1 MKLSRDRIKEI
12 IGDMGRSRI
21 LVLGDIMLDRYIHGT
36 VARISPEAPV
46 PIVDVNREYVALG
59 GAANVSANLR
69 ALGDSALTLGALGDD
84 SAADQFR
91 DKLKECG
98 LTTDLALVDSSRQT
112 TVKTRIIAETQQ
124 LARIDRE
131 DKHEI
136 GGEVEGR
143 IMSAYESVAD
153 DIKAVIISDYG
164 KGVITR
170 SLLEKII
177 PDARAR
183 GLFIAVDPKETHF
196 MNYTDVSLIT
206 PNHHEASFAAGT
218 RITNE
223 ETLQVVGC
231 HLMDRLHLGA
241 LLITRGAEGMTLFE
255 RDGDSAD
262 HILTHFS
269 TVAQKVFDVTGA
281 GDTVIAAFVSAVA
294 AGATLKESAII
305 ANTAAGIVVGQLG
318 AATVTLEEL
327 AEALSAP

>member
-1 MKLSRDRIKEI
+1 
-12 IGDMGRSRI
+12 
-21 LVLGDIMLDRYIHGT
+21 
-36 VARISPEAPV
+36 
-46 PIVDVNREYVALG
+46 IVDVNREYVALG

-98 LTTDLALVDSSRQT
+98 LTADLALVDSSRQT

-255 RDGDSAD
+255 SDGGSAD
-262 HILTHFS
+262 HTLTHFS

>member
-1 MKLSRDRIKEI
+1 MKLTVDRIEEI
-12 IGDMGRSRI
+12 IGNMGRSRI
-21 LVLGDIMLDRYIHGT
+21 LVLGDLMLDRYIHGT

-46 PIVDVNREYVALG
+46 PVVDVSREYVALG
-59 GAANVSANLR
+59 GAANVSANLG
-69 ALGDSALTLGALGDD
+69 ALGDTALTLGALGDD
-84 SAADQFR
+84 SAADLFR

-98 LTTDLALVDSSRQT
+98 LFSDLALVDLSRQT

-124 LARIDRE
+124 VARVDRE
-131 DKHEI
+131 DSHEI
-136 GGEVEGR
+136 SDEVEGR
-143 IMSAYESVAD
+143 ILSAFESVAD
-153 DIKAVIISDYG
+153 DLKAIIISDYG

-170 SLLEKII
+170 SLLEKLI
-177 PDARAR
+177 PAAKAR

-223 ETLQVVGC
+223 ETLQVVGY
-231 HLMDRLHLGA
+231 HLMDRLRLDS

-255 RDGDSAD
+255 PDGNGANHS
-262 HILTHFS
+262 LTHFP

-305 ANTAAGIVVGQLG
+305 ANTAAGLVVGQLG

-327 AEALSAP
+327 SETLSAS

>member
-1 MKLSRDRIKEI
+1 
-12 IGDMGRSRI
+12 MGRSRI

-98 LTTDLALVDSSRQT
+98 LTADLALVDSSRQT

>member
-1 MKLSRDRIKEI
+1 MTTIGSEERVSYEEEMQETKEEFLV
-12 IGDMGRSRI
+12 GRGCNI
-21 LVLGDIMLDRYIHGT
+21 CAGTGYI
-36 VARISPEAPV
+36 
-46 PIVDVNREYVALG
+46 
-59 GAANVSANLR
+59 
-69 ALGDSALTLGALGDD
+69 
-84 SAADQFR
+84 
-91 DKLKECG
+91 
-98 LTTDLALVDSSRQT
+98 
-112 TVKTRIIAETQQ
+112 
-124 LARIDRE
+124 
-131 DKHEI
+131 
-136 GGEVEGR
+136 GR
-143 IMSAYESVAD
+143 IGIYEVLILSEAMRRVILNSGSAD

-164 KGVITR
+164 KGAITR

-206 PNHHEASFAAGT
+206 PNHNEASSAAGT

-255 RDGDSAD
+255 SDGGSAD
-262 HILTHFS
+262 HTLTHFS

>member
-1 MKLSRDRIKEI
+1 
-12 IGDMGRSRI
+12 MGRSRI

-98 LTTDLALVDSSRQT
+98 LAADLALVDSSRQT

-255 RDGDSAD
+255 PDGNSAD
-262 HILTHFS
+262 HTLTHFS

-294 AGATLKESAII
+294 AVATLKESAII